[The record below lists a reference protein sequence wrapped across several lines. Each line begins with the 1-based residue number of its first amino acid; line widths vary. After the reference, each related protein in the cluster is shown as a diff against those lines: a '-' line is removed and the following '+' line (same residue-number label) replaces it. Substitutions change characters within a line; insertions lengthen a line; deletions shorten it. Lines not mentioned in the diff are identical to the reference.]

1 MGEECP
7 AGPAVECIFQAGV
20 GMKLRT
26 HTCGELNAAHVGQT
40 VVLNGWVH
48 TRRDHGNVIFY
59 DIRDRRGIT
68 QVVFNQETNAKA
80 HEQAHQLRSEFVV
93 AIQGTVSKRPAGS
106 ENPKLPTGQ
115 IEVMVQTVEVLN
127 PSQTPP
133 FLIEDDAEVTEAL
146 RLKYRYLDLRRPRMQ
161 KLIALRHNVAQSV
174 RGFLNKAGFLEI
186 ETPILT
192 KSTPEGARDYLV
204 PSRVNPGMFFALPQS
219 PQLFKQVLMV
229 SGTDRYYQ
237 IARCFRDEDLRNDR
251 QPEFTQIDLEMS
263 FVDREQ
269 VMSLTEQM
277 IVAVFREAGGVQL
290 PTPFPRMRYTDAM
303 GRYGSDKP
311 DLRFDMPLHDVTS
324 FAATSEFKVFK
335 DAATKGG
342 IVKALIVKGGATLTR
357 TRIDELGETAKSF
370 GAKGLAWLKITA
382 EGQLE
387 SVIAKFLDAKAF
399 GTTLP
404 DAKPG
409 DLVLFGADKP
419 PVVHDVLG
427 RIRLLLGEELKL
439 IDTTTW
445 KPLWITEFPLLD
457 YSAEEKRYVFMH
469 NPFAAPMDEDLGFL
483 DSEPLKVR
491 AKAYD
496 MVLNGS
502 EIGGGSIRNHR
513 SDVQLR
519 ILDLLGINK
528 DQARAKFGFLL
539 EALEFG
545 APPHG
550 GIAFGL
556 DRLIMLLGNAES
568 IRDVIA
574 FPKTQKA
581 QCPLTDAPAPV
592 DPAQLKELRIK
603 LDKVE

>member
-1 MGEECP
+1 
-7 AGPAVECIFQAGV
+7 
-20 GMKLRT
+20 MKIRT
-26 HTCGELNAAHVGQT
+26 HRCGELNKSHVGRT
-40 VVLNGWVH
+40 VVLNGWVQR
-48 TRRDHGNVIFY
+48 RRDHGTVIFI
-59 DIRDRRGIT
+59 DLRDRQGIT
-68 QVVFNQETNAKA
+68 QIVFNAERNAAVHQAA
-80 HEQAHQLRSEFVV
+80 HALRSECVV
-93 AIQGTVSKRPAGS
+93 SITGQVMARPDESK
-106 ENPKLPTGQ
+106 NPNLPTG
-115 IEVMVQTVEVLN
+115 EVEVFVDEVEILN
-127 PSQTPP
+127 DAKTPP
-133 FLIEDDAEVTEAL
+133 FLIEDDAEITESI
-146 RLKYRYLDLRRPRMQ
+146 RLKHRYLDLRRPKMQ
-161 KLIALRHNVAQSV
+161 RLVTLRHNIVQAV
-174 RGFLNKAGFLEI
+174 RAVLNKEQFLEI

-229 SGTDRYYQ
+229 SGMDRYYQ

-269 VMSLTEQM
+269 VMSLMEQM
-277 IVAVFREAGGVQL
+277 IVTVFREAGGVQL
-290 PTPFPRMRYTDAM
+290 PTPFPRLTYADAM

-311 DLRFDMPLHDVTS
+311 DLRFDMLLHDVTA
-324 FAATSEFKVFK
+324 FGAASEFKVFK
-335 DAATKGG
+335 EAATKGG
-342 IVKALIVKGGATLTR
+342 LVKALIVRGGASIAR
-357 TRIDELGETAKSF
+357 SRIDALGETAKGF
-370 GAKGLAWLKITA
+370 GAKGLAWLKITP

-399 GTTLP
+399 GVALP
-404 DAKPG
+404 EAKPG

-419 PVVHDVLG
+419 AVVHDVLG
-427 RIRLLLGEELKL
+427 RIRLLLGEELNL
-439 IDTTTW
+439 IDETAW
-445 KPLWITEFPLLD
+445 KPLWVTEFPLLD

-469 NPFAAPMDEDLGFL
+469 NPFAAPMDEDLALL

-513 SDVQLR
+513 SEIQLR

-528 DQARAKFGFLL
+528 DQAQAKFGFLL
-539 EALEFG
+539 EALDYG

-556 DRLIMLLGNAES
+556 DRLVMLLGGADS

-581 QCPLTDAPAPV
+581 QCPMTEAPSEVDAK
-592 DPAQLKELRIK
+592 QLRELSIK
-603 LDKVE
+603 LDLVE

>member
-1 MGEECP
+1 MGE
-7 AGPAVECIFQAGV
+7 AQAVESR
-20 GMKLRT
+20 MKIRT
-26 HTCGELNAAHVGQT
+26 HRCGELNKGHVGKT
-40 VVLNGWVH
+40 VVLNGWVQR
-48 TRRDHGNVIFY
+48 RRDHGTVIFI
-59 DIRDRRGIT
+59 DLRDRQGLT
-68 QVVFNQETNAKA
+68 QIVFNAERHASVHQTA
-80 HEQAHQLRSEFVV
+80 HALRSECVV
-93 AIQGTVSKRPAGS
+93 SVTGQVMARPDES
-106 ENPKLPTGQ
+106 RNPNLPTG
-115 IEVMVQTVEVLN
+115 EVEVFVDEVEILN
-127 PSQTPP
+127 DAKTPP
-133 FLIEDDAEVTEAL
+133 FLIEDDAEVTESI
-146 RLKYRYLDLRRPRMQ
+146 RLKYRYLDLRRPKMQ
-161 KLIALRHNVAQSV
+161 RFVALRHRIMQAV
-174 RGFLNKAGFLEI
+174 RGVLNQEQFLEI

-229 SGTDRYYQ
+229 SGMDRYYQ

-269 VMSLTEQM
+269 VMSLMEHM
-277 IVAVFREAGGVQL
+277 IVTVFREAGGVQL
-290 PTPFPRMRYTDAM
+290 PTPFPRLTYAEAM

-311 DLRFDMPLHDVTS
+311 DLRFEMPLYDVTA
-324 FAATSEFKVFK
+324 FAATSEFKVFRE
-335 DAATKGG
+335 AATKGK
-342 IVKALIVKGGATLTR
+342 IVKAIIVKGGGAVAR
-357 TRIDELGETAKSF
+357 SRIDALGDTARSF
-370 GAKGLAWLKITA
+370 GAKGLAWLKVTPD
-382 EGQLE
+382 GQLE

-399 GTTLP
+399 GAALP
-404 DAKPG
+404 AAKPG
-409 DLVLFGADKP
+409 DLVLFGADQP
-419 PVVHDVLG
+419 AVVHDVLG
-427 RIRLLLGEELKL
+427 RIRLLLGEELNL
-439 IDTTTW
+439 IDKTAW
-445 KPLWITEFPLLD
+445 KPLWVTEFPLLD

-469 NPFAAPMDEDLGFL
+469 NPFAAPMDEDLARL

-528 DQARAKFGFLL
+528 DQAQAKFGFLL
-539 EALEFG
+539 DALDYG

-556 DRLIMLLGNAES
+556 DRLVMLLGGADS

-581 QCPLTDAPAPV
+581 QCPMTDAPSEV
-592 DPAQLKELRIK
+592 DAKQLRELSIK
-603 LDKVE
+603 LDLVE